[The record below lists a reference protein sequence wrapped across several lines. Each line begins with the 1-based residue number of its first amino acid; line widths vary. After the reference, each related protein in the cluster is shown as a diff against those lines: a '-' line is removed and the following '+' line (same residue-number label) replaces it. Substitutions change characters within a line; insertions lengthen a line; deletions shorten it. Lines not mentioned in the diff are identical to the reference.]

1 MSVSLWAYEAWKCE
15 GEFCP
20 QDCSRCYKAQ
30 IEQDGDVIWDG
41 FIDDNKRVSET
52 ISKDDGRG

>member
-20 QDCSRCYKAQ
+20 NDCDHCYKAN
-30 IEQDGDVIWDG
+30 IEADGDVTWDG
-41 FIDDNKRVSET
+41 STDDNERISE
-52 ISKDDGRG
+52 SVQENDGRG

>member
-15 GEFCP
+15 GEYCCG
-20 QDCSRCYKAQ
+20 DCDNCYKAQ
-30 IEQDGDVIWDG
+30 IEQDGDVTWDG
-41 FIDDNKRVSET
+41 FTDDNKGISET